1 MLVNK
6 CVYVI
11 VSLCVCNLTTEH
23 MKNVLQREILKN
35 TKKRL
40 IVYIKRQDIFVYY
53 TVFVTTVITYTQ
65 WVNVW
70 IKL

>member
-1 MLVNK
+1 
-6 CVYVI
+6 
-11 VSLCVCNLTTEH
+11 